1 MSDGM
6 GLLEAAFM
14 GLVQGLTEFLPISS
28 SAHVRILGDLT
39 GEGEP
44 GAAFTAMIQIGT
56 ELAVLLYFR
65 HDIARIVVAWGRAL
79 AGAHGPGWRARVG
92 LGGTAVTA
100 DLVDTVP
107 ARPPTRSRSGGAS
120 HDALMGWFIIV
131 GSIPIV
137 VLGLLF
143 KDSIESTLRNLWL
156 TVAMLS
162 VFALL
167 LGWADKTGAQRRT
180 VDDLTVRHA
189 LFFGLWQ
196 ALALIPG
203 VSRSGGTITGGR
215 FMGYTREAAARYSF
229 LLAMPAVFGA
239 GLLQLVSS
247 LGRFGQCD
255 TAGGVATYNP
265 SVAAT
270 LVATAVAFG
279 VGYVVIIGFL
289 KIVSTYS
296 YKPFVYYRL
305 ALAAVVA
312 LLLLTG
318 VLEPTPT
325 ATECA
330 TG

>member
-1 MSDGM
+1 
-6 GLLEAAFM
+6 M

-28 SAHVRILGDLT
+28 SAHIRILGDLT
-39 GEGEP
+39 NEGEP

-65 HDIARIVVAWGRAL
+65 HDIARIVVAWVRAL
-79 AGAHGPGWRARVG
+79 AGAQGRGWRARVG

-100 DLVDTVP
+100 DLVDTAP
-107 ARPPTRSRSGGAS
+107 TRPPTASRSGGAS

-143 KDSIESTLRNLWL
+143 KDTIESTLRNLWL
-156 TVAMLS
+156 TVAMLT

-167 LGWADKTGAQRRT
+167 LGWADRIAQQRRALA
-180 VDDLTVRHA
+180 DLTVRHA
-189 LFFGLWQ
+189 LLFGLWQ

-203 VSRSGGTITGGR
+203 VSRSGGTITGGL

-247 LGRFGQCD
+247 LGEFGQCS
-255 TAGGVATYNP
+255 TTEGVATYNP

-270 LVATAVAFG
+270 LVATVVAFV

-318 VLEPTPT
+318 VLHPTPEVT
-325 ATECA
+325 QC